1 MTNHPNRSRASK
13 ASHNPD
19 PAEVRAARD
28 AAGLTQQAA
37 ADLIGA
43 SMRIWQDWEGGQRRM
58 PWAKFE
64 LFCILSAHGSVIAPR
79 R

>member
-1 MTNHPNRSRASK
+1 MRTTTPS
-13 ASHNPD
+13 D
-19 PAEVRAARD
+19 IRAARE
-28 AAGLTQQAA
+28 ASGLTQAA
-37 ADLIGA
+37 AAKLIGA
-43 SMRIWQDWEGGQRRM
+43 TTRAWSAWESESPSFRPM